1 MIPTT
6 SSTTLQ
12 QGWPSSAST
21 LCKLLEIDL
30 SIDTNCRGYNTTKT
44 KARCKLGISKANC
57 AVITQLLEQIV
68 LIQSFSAAK
77 SMLTQVAHLAMC
89 RRYHRDQGPG
99 RLLLWESILKP
110 LEVAI
115 IKKEDGES
123 KPLSETTTER
133 VPVFASVVAVKQE
146 RIPKNET
153 PRSDTTSRQ
162 ISRPSLSTQIKTSP
176 QSTPTKQTA
185 STDSKSKHVFENYG
199 LARSIKHIN
208 EEIKKKLLRPLSTEE
223 KKLAGHVYIYTFPES
238 YHDAHPY
245 IKIGYATD
253 VKVRMARWKS
263 QCGYPPEL
271 LGQFP
276 AEHYAKVEKLV
287 HAQLWNQRKREKDG
301 CPTCGVK
308 HKEWFKVDTMTV
320 NKNIGLWTSWMR
332 QQPYNDD
339 GVLQDKWR
347 VRIEGFD
354 MADPSCWEYLATGV
368 FDEDAEESNL
378 TEEGDSFAWSSD
390 EQSDFSDDDILEEVD
405 TDDSGLYST
414 DEDENDTI
422 SEDDG
427 GEDDYATSEDD
438 E

>member
-6 SSTTLQ
+6 SSTTLK

-30 SIDTNCRGYNTTKT
+30 STDTKCRGYNTTKT
-44 KARCKLGISKANC
+44 KARCTMGISKANC
-57 AVITQLLEQIV
+57 AIITQLLEQIV
-68 LIQSFSAAK
+68 LIRSFSAAK
-77 SMLTQVAHLAMC
+77 SMLAQVAHLVMC
-89 RRYHRDQGPG
+89 KRYHRNQGPG
-99 RLLLWESILKP
+99 RLLLWESILKS
-110 LEVAI
+110 LEATI

-123 KPLSETTTER
+123 NPLFETTTGKL
-133 VPVFASVVAVKQE
+133 PVFTSVVAVKQE
-146 RIPKNET
+146 IIPKNET
-153 PRSDTTSRQ
+153 PKSNTTSIR
-162 ISRPSLSTQIKTSP
+162 ISQSSSSTLSEASP
-176 QSTPTKQTA
+176 KSIPTKQAA

-199 LARSIKHIN
+199 LTRSIEHIN
-208 EEIKKKLLRPLSTEE
+208 KEIKKKLLRPLSEVE
-223 KKLAGHVYIYTFPES
+223 KKPAGHVYIYTFPES

-245 IKIGYATD
+245 IKIGYAVD
-253 VKVRMARWKS
+253 VKVRMAEWKS

-287 HAQLWNQRKREKDG
+287 HAQLWNQRKRERDG
-301 CPTCGVK
+301 CPACGVK

-320 NKNIGLWTSWMR
+320 NKNIGLWTTWMR

-354 MADPSCWEYLATGV
+354 MTDPSCWEYLAKGV
-368 FDEDAEESNL
+368 FDEDAEESKL

-390 EQSDFSDDDILEEVD
+390 EQSEFSEEDIEEVD
-405 TDDSGLYST
+405 TDDSSLYST
-414 DEDENDTI
+414 DDEDEDED
-422 SEDDG
+422 EDDG
-427 GEDDYATSEDD
+427 EDVYATSED
-438 E
+438 EE